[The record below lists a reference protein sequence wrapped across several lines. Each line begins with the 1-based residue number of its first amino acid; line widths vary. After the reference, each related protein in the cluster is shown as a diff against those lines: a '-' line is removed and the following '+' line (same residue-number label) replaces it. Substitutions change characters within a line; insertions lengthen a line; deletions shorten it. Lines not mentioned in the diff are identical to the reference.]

1 MIFAVCGGDE
11 RLARLARLLLEDG
24 HRVRVF
30 ALEGAPLPEGA
41 RGCAAAAEA
50 VSGADCAVL
59 PLPALSARGLLNAP
73 LAAEPHCAGEL
84 FGAAAPGQMDWNLP
98 RGRQEDNEGGN
109 RNARNS

>member
-59 PLPALSARGLLNAP
+59 PLPADDGIVSEAKARI
-73 LAAEPHCAGEL
+73 
-84 FGAAAPGQMDWNLP
+84 
-98 RGRQEDNEGGN
+98 
-109 RNARNS
+109 ARLD